1 LEIYTLILLLLVIYE
16 YIIRRKRNES
26 KVLLKEVY
34 GRFDWIII
42 LKIIAS
48 IIHPNLLFFRKKW
61 IDEET
66 YNGDDKIL
74 KFRRNF
80 NEYLYLF

>member
-1 LEIYTLILLLLVIYE
+1 M
-16 YIIRRKRNES
+16 
-26 KVLLKEVY
+26 LLKEVY
-34 GRFDWIII
+34 GRFDWVIT

-80 NEYLYLF
+80 NEYLYLFQLTWLYFNLLRTFITNTSWASDSSD